1 MTSQTQPQPI
11 LNNVKNRFLP
21 IPEAVLKGLEPEPKI
36 NDFDIQKEL
45 GNGSF
50 GRVYLVTHKKT
61 KVQYAIKAI
70 DKQNKTNIEEKPY
83 FRREIEIMYKIHHP
97 NVVKL
102 FGHFEDDHYCYFI
115 MEYISKGN
123 IYQLIPKD
131 RHRRLSTQV
140 VASLM
145 KDVISAVYFLHH
157 MNPPIIHRD
166 IKPENVLLA
175 EGLVAKLTD
184 FGWSNYMEGAEKR
197 MTVCGTPIYLAPE
210 IINETGHDEKVDI
223 WCIGVLLFE
232 LCSGTVPFQGNDLE
246 SLKQNIRHMKI
257 MWPRDINM
265 DAKNLISQ
273 ILKYEASQ
281 RIGLIEILNHPF
293 FTKFYPNAAQNLIKP
308 DDNLVYVPYI
318 VSKDNPKNYNPIHIN
333 SNNNSSENLNNINN
347 NNNNINVIKKEKKI
361 CVVPK
366 KKHGKNRYDRDISP
380 IPISRLHLDKLN
392 KNINNEDNNNN
403 NDNNN
408 NINTNISY
416 DKFMIIK
423 KKYEDL
429 KKEYEHLNSNEKIM
443 DIQKELTETKLKLRE
458 KEQKIVNLIKLNKA
472 KSGEI
477 DDNNIIEEN
486 NKLKEENEKLKKLIE
501 DKKNNNNT
509 FNNNNNDFDKENL
522 NKIIEN
528 FKNNLNDD
536 QIKEFNIILSEKDKE
551 IENVKESEKI
561 LREKEKEKYSKVVK
575 KYDKTLSYSEK
586 ENKELKIKIKELE
599 NKLKN
604 INNS

>member
-1 MTSQTQPQPI
+1 MSQTQQQPI

-36 NDFDIQKEL
+36 MDFDIQKEL

-232 LCSGTVPFQGNDLE
+232 LCSGNVPFQGNDLE

-281 RIGLIEILNHPF
+281 RIGLIEI
-293 FTKFYPNAAQNLIKP
+293 
-308 DDNLVYVPYI
+308 DNLVYVPYI

-333 SNNNSSENLNNINN
+333 NNSSENINN
-347 NNNNINVIKKEKKI
+347 LNNNNINVIKKNEKKI
-361 CVVPK
+361 CVLPK
-366 KKHGKNRYDRDISP
+366 KKNSKNRYNRDISP
-380 IPISRLHLDKLN
+380 IPVSRLRLDN
-392 KNINNEDNNNN
+392 KYNNNEDNN
-403 NDNNN
+403 DNINI
-408 NINTNISY
+408 INTNISY
-416 DKFMIIK
+416 DKYMIIK
-423 KKYEDL
+423 KKYEEL
-429 KKEYEHLNSNEKIM
+429 KKEYESLNSNEKLAE
-443 DIQKELTETKLKLRE
+443 IQKELTETKLKLRE
-458 KEQKIVNLIKLNKA
+458 KEQKIMNLIKLNKS

-477 DDNNIIEEN
+477 DDNNLIEEN
-486 NKLKEENEKLKKLIE
+486 NKLKEENEKLKKLLE
-501 DKKNNNNT
+501 DKNNNNNNNLNN
-509 FNNNNNDFDKENL
+509 NNNNNDFNKENL
-522 NKIIEN
+522 NQLIEN
-528 FKNNLNDD
+528 FKINLNDD
-536 QIKEFNIILSEKDKE
+536 QLKELNIILNEKDKE
-551 IENVKESEKI
+551 IENIKESEKNI
-561 LREKEKEKYSKVVK
+561 REKEKEKYSKVVK

-604 INNS
+604 ISNS

>member
-1 MTSQTQPQPI
+1 
-11 LNNVKNRFLP
+11 
-21 IPEAVLKGLEPEPKI
+21 
-36 NDFDIQKEL
+36 
-45 GNGSF
+45 
-50 GRVYLVTHKKT
+50 
-61 KVQYAIKAI
+61 
-70 DKQNKTNIEEKPY
+70 
-83 FRREIEIMYKIHHP
+83 MYKIHHP

-232 LCSGTVPFQGNDLE
+232 LCSGNVPFQGNDLE

-281 RIGLIEILNHPF
+281 RIGLVEILNHPF

-308 DDNLVYVPYI
+308 DDNLIYVPYI

-333 SNNNSSENLNNINN
+333 NNSSENLNNLNNN
-347 NNNNINVIKKEKKI
+347 NNNNINVIKKDKKI
-361 CVVPK
+361 CVLPK
-366 KKHGKNRYDRDISP
+366 KKNSKNRYNRDISP
-380 IPISRLHLDKLN
+380 IPVSRLRLDN
-392 KNINNEDNNNN
+392 KYNNNEDNN
-403 NDNNN
+403 DNNIN
-408 NINTNISY
+408 IINTNISY
-416 DKFMIIK
+416 DKYMIIK
-423 KKYEDL
+423 KKYEEL
-429 KKEYEHLNSNEKIM
+429 KKEYENLNSNEKLAE
-443 DIQKELTETKLKLRE
+443 IQKELTETKLKLRE
-458 KEQKIVNLIKLNKA
+458 KEQKIVNLIKLNKS

-477 DDNNIIEEN
+477 DDNNLIEEN
-486 NKLKEENEKLKKLIE
+486 NKLKEENEKLKKLLE
-501 DKKNNNNT
+501 EQKNNNNNNSN
-509 FNNNNNDFDKENL
+509 NNNNNDFNKENL
-522 NKIIEN
+522 NKLIES
-528 FKNNLNDD
+528 FKINLNDD
-536 QIKEFNIILSEKDKE
+536 QIKELNIILNEKDKE
-551 IENVKESEKI
+551 IENIKESEKI
-561 LREKEKEKYSKVVK
+561 IREKEKEKYSKVVK

>member
-1 MTSQTQPQPI
+1 MTTQTQQQPI

-36 NDFDIQKEL
+36 QDFDIQKEL

-232 LCSGTVPFQGNDLE
+232 LCSGNVPFQGNDLE

-281 RIGLIEILNHPF
+281 RIGLVEILNHPF

-333 SNNNSSENLNNINN
+333 NNSSENINN
-347 NNNNINVIKKEKKI
+347 LNNNNINVIKKNEKKI
-361 CVVPK
+361 CVLPK
-366 KKHGKNRYDRDISP
+366 KKNSKNRYNRDISP
-380 IPISRLHLDKLN
+380 IPVSRLRLDN
-392 KNINNEDNNNN
+392 KINNNEDNN
-403 NDNNN
+403 DNNFN
-408 NINTNISY
+408 NFNTNISY
-416 DKFMIIK
+416 DKYMIIK
-423 KKYEDL
+423 KKYEEL
-429 KKEYEHLNSNEKIM
+429 KKEYENLNSNEKLAE
-443 DIQKELTETKLKLRE
+443 IQKELTETKLKLRE
-458 KEQKIVNLIKLNKA
+458 KEQKIVNLIKLNKS

-477 DDNNIIEEN
+477 DDNNLIEEN
-486 NKLKEENEKLKKLIE
+486 NKLKEENEKLKKLLE
-501 DKKNNNNT
+501 DKNNNNNNNLNN
-509 FNNNNNDFDKENL
+509 NNNNNDFNKENL
-522 NKIIEN
+522 NQLIEN
-528 FKNNLNDD
+528 FKINLNDD
-536 QIKEFNIILSEKDKE
+536 QLKELNIILNEKDKE
-551 IENVKESEKI
+551 IENIKESEKI
-561 LREKEKEKYSKVVK
+561 IREKEKEKYSKVVK

-604 INNS
+604 ISNS

>member
-1 MTSQTQPQPI
+1 MTTQTQQQPI

-36 NDFDIQKEL
+36 QDFDIQKEL

-281 RIGLIEILNHPF
+281 RIGLVEILNHPF

-408 NINTNISY
+408 IINTNISY

-429 KKEYEHLNSNEKIM
+429 KKEYEHLNSNEKMM
-443 DIQKELTETKLKLRE
+443 DIQKELAEAKLKLRE
-458 KEQKIVNLIKLNKA
+458 KEQKIVNLIKLNKS

-477 DDNNIIEEN
+477 DDNNLIEEN

-501 DKKNNNNT
+501 DKKNNNIT
-509 FNNNNNDFDKENL
+509 FNNNNNDLDKENL
-522 NKIIEN
+522 NKIIES

-536 QIKEFNIILSEKDKE
+536 QIKEFNIILNEKDKE

-561 LREKEKEKYSKVVK
+561 IREKEKEKYSKVVK

-604 INNS
+604 ISNS